1 MNMYKVAIIGAGQL
15 GSRHLQGLKVAA
27 SPLSITVVDSCQESL
42 KVAKERYESVLG
54 IGEKEAF
61 FTDDINN
68 LPSSLDFVVV
78 ATGSK
83 PRAAIVKTL
92 LNHSTVSNLILEKVL
107 FTKLDD
113 YDEIEFLLKRK
124 EVRCWVN
131 CPRRMFGSYQ
141 LIQKSLSCSEPITM
155 EYKGTPWGLCCNAMH
170 FIDVFMYLTGE
181 NTYSLDTTGIEPEII
196 ASKRSGY
203 VEMDG
208 TLSITTPKGS
218 TLTLTSSQALHNT
231 AVVEI
236 KNGLNYISLD
246 ESTGIL
252 IIDGKT
258 VKVATPFQSQMTGLL
273 ADMVLSTGYCP
284 LSPYEI
290 SALYHRT
297 FIKEMLNKYNSI
309 TNEGSDMLPVT

>member
-1 MNMYKVAIIGAGQL
+1 MFNVAIIGAGQL

-27 SPLSITVVDSCQESL
+27 SPLSITVVDSCHESL
-42 KVAKERYESVLG
+42 EVAKERYESVPA

-68 LPSSLDFVVV
+68 LPSSLDFVVI

-83 PRAAIVKTL
+83 PRAAIVKNL

-113 YDEIEFLLKRK
+113 YDEIESLLKRK

-141 LIQKSLSCSEPITM
+141 LIQKSLSSSEPIKM

-181 NTYSLDTTGIEPEII
+181 NNYSLDTAGIEPKII

-203 VEMDG
+203 LEMEG

-218 TLTLTSSQALHNT
+218 TLKLISSKSLHNT

-236 KNGLNYISLD
+236 KNGLNSISLN
-246 ESTGIL
+246 EATGELTIN
-252 IIDGKT
+252 GKI
-258 VKVATPFQSQMTGLL
+258 VKTATPFQSQMTGLL
-273 ADMVLSTGYCP
+273 ADMVLNTGYCP
-284 LSPYEI
+284 LSPYEL

-309 TNEGSDMLPVT
+309 TNEESDLLPVT